1 MANALLILALVFV
14 GLFVILSIMIV
25 HELSKRGVKI
35 NFILLRLYIIK
46 YIHEYKQLTLK
57 EKGKIGPLYYPCIV
71 SVSLALVLAIL
82 GLVLR

>member
-14 GLFVILSIMIV
+14 GLFVVFSIMIV

-35 NFILLRLYIIK
+35 NFILLRLYLIK
-46 YIHEYKQLTLK
+46 YIHQYKQLTLK
-57 EKGKIGPLYYPCIV
+57 ETGKIGPLYYPCIV
-71 SVSLALVLAIL
+71 SVNLALVLAIV